1 MTTKSPETLTS
12 RTEAAIVVAIAFG
25 WFILASLQ
33 AVAQGFP
40 GSGAF
45 SDDSLLS
52 LLMLEGVFGAIALA
66 FLHRRGHALQELLP
80 TPSVA
85 GCLVGVALCGVATLA
100 WYIVAQAFPASLHQ
114 AQPIAE
120 ILGHARPSLPLVI
133 ALSMFN
139 GLYEETF
146 LLGYLVRSLAAAGAS
161 LALGLSLLVRVLY
174 HLYQGPLGAVSVLV
188 FGLVLSAYY
197 WRTRRLWPAVFA
209 HTLADALALA

>member
-1 MTTKSPETLTS
+1 MTTKPPQTLTS
-12 RTEAAIVVAIAFG
+12 PTEAAIVVAIAFG

-40 GSGAF
+40 GSGSF
-45 SDDSLLS
+45 SDASLLS
-52 LLMLEGVFGAIALA
+52 LLMLEGVFGALALA

-80 TPSVA
+80 TPTVA
-85 GCLVGVALCGVATLA
+85 GCLVGAALCGGATLA
-100 WYIVAQAFPASLHQ
+100 WYIVAQAFPASQHQ

-120 ILGHARPSLPLVI
+120 ILGHARPSQAVAI
-133 ALSMFN
+133 ALAMFN

-146 LLGYLVRSLAAAGAS
+146 LLGYLVRSFAAAGAS

-174 HLYQGPLGAVSVLV
+174 HLYQGPLGTVSVLV